1 MNKLATIQKLHSIQ
15 KHPNEEVEKLEVGK
29 VMEWPVVIPK
39 GQYKEGELVVFIAID
54 SIVPESNPYFEFMR
68 RQKFRIWNARFKG
81 APSSGLVCP
90 ISILPERSGFDGDG
104 NEREILPEEGDDV
117 SDILCITK
125 YERTLDLTIR
135 GDAAGG
141 FPTSLISISDEEI
154 GRAHV

>member
-68 RQKFRIWNARFKG
+68 RQKFRIWNLKNCMDFG
-81 APSSGLVCP
+81 AWNF
-90 ISILPERSGFDGDG
+90 IERS
-104 NEREILPEEGDDV
+104 
-117 SDILCITK
+117 
-125 YERTLDLTIR
+125 
-135 GDAAGG
+135 AQ
-141 FPTSLISISDEEI
+141 
-154 GRAHV
+154 